1 LLSLFAFLAP
11 TLILHTL
18 FTMIENLSTAATL
31 YLAPTL
37 SLTSFLLSL
46 FAFLAPTL
54 ILHTQVALLTVSPS
68 SALTSPNQP
77 PKGSLDGPSIHFG
90 VLGSCA
96 QKTHSAP
103 INCTTTQFSTTYNT
117 AVLPANSNPDVLT
130 ALPYSASLAVLIALV
145 LLTLFFILFAL
156 ITMRSR
162 LGRFGTVLSKP
173 VVSRA
178 SAWLGLFGFLIGM
191 TVYLVLRL
199 WFGKM
204 ALDFNQAI
212 TKQGTNGPQL
222 VATVGNAFTMAWV
235 AHAFAA
241 IPLVCAM
248 TKLHVT
254 AAGDKA

>member
-1 LLSLFAFLAP
+1 
-11 TLILHTL
+11 
-18 FTMIENLSTAATL
+18 MIENLSAAATL
-31 YLAPTL
+31 YLAPIL

-54 ILHTQVALLTVSPS
+54 ILHTQVSLLSVTPS
-68 SALTSPNQP
+68 SVLTSPNQP
-77 PKGSLDGPSIHFG
+77 PKGSLDGPSVHFG

-96 QKTHSAP
+96 QKSHSAR
-103 INCTTTQFSTTYNT
+103 IDCTITQFSPTYDT
-117 AVLPANSNPDVLT
+117 SVLPSNSNPDVLT
-130 ALPYSASLAVLIALV
+130 ALPSSASVAVLVALV
-145 LLTLFFILFAL
+145 LSTLFFILFVMIA
-156 ITMRSR
+156 MRSK
-162 LGRFGTVLSKP
+162 LGGLGALLSKP
-173 VVSRA
+173 NVSRA

-191 TVYLVLRL
+191 TSYLVLRL

-204 ALDFNQAI
+204 AVDFNQAI
-212 TKQGTNGPQL
+212 AKQGDKGPQL

-235 AHAFAA
+235 AYAFAA